1 MPYDPDLEA
10 GGRLRWA
17 AAPAMAAVTADLGGA
32 EVALLL
38 ADERGHL
45 IERWVP
51 TRAAP
56 AMDRLGAA
64 PGFVSEEAVV
74 GTNSIGGALNVR
86 GASAVLGLEHFADS
100 LTSVSCASRAVVDP
114 LTGQVLG
121 VINMTCAQRTYSPVM
136 PALVAR
142 LVHETQQRLVGESA
156 ANGTS
161 LHAAF
166 LRARR
171 RAKGPIA
178 VLDGRRMFV
187 NGAGASLVRAA
198 DRAELWEWAEPL
210 LGRAAQRAPSAI
222 MLSSGAQ
229 SVRCAAVD
237 EADAAAGAVVWLG
250 VTGVPQASDSV
261 ADGAPGWATLTVTE
275 RAVVELVAN
284 GLTNREAASRMFVSA
299 HTVDYHLRQ
308 IFRKLRLHSRVELAR
323 VVADPDYRPRT

>member
-1 MPYDPDLEA
+1 
-10 GGRLRWA
+10 
-17 AAPAMAAVTADLGGA
+17 MAAVTADLGGA
-32 EVALLL
+32 EIALLL

-45 IERWVP
+45 IERWAP
-51 TRAAP
+51 TRAVW

-64 PGFVSEEAVV
+64 AGFMCGEAVV
-74 GTNSIGGALNVR
+74 GTNSIGGALRVR

-100 LTSVSCASRAVVDP
+100 LTSVSCASGAVVDP

-121 VINMTCAQRTYSPVM
+121 VINMTCAQQTYSPVM

-142 LVHETQQRLVGESA
+142 LVHETRQRLAGESA

-187 NGAGASLVRAA
+187 NGAGASLVRAG
-198 DRAELWEWAEPL
+198 DRAELWGRAEPL
-210 LGRAAQRAPSAI
+210 LGRASERAPSAI

-229 SVRCAAVD
+229 SVRCTAVD
-237 EADAAAGAVVWLG
+237 KADAAAGAVVWLG
-250 VTGVPQASDSV
+250 ATSVPPVSGSV
-261 ADGAPGWATLTVTE
+261 ADEAPRWVTLTAAE

-284 GLTNREAASRMFVSA
+284 GLTNREAASRLFVSA
-299 HTVDYHLRQ
+299 HTVDYHLRH

-323 VVADPDYRPRT
+323 IVADADYRPRT